1 MKNNSYE
8 LKDWLNSINQSKFNM
23 MEEDIDSEKN
33 YPSYI
38 INRCLSGFI
47 DTIMYSNE
55 MNMNSH
61 IDKKLQYDFYLN
73 TIRSKKRFSPWM
85 NKEEIK
91 NLELVKSYYN
101 YSNEKAKQVLRI
113 LNAEQLEEIKSKLD
127 TGGTK

>member
-1 MKNNSYE
+1 
-8 LKDWLNSINQSKFNM
+8 
-23 MEEDIDSEKN
+23 
-33 YPSYI
+33 
-38 INRCLSGFI
+38 
-47 DTIMYSNE
+47 MYSNE

-85 NKEEIK
+85 HKEEIK

>member
-1 MKNNSYE
+1 MNNNSYE

-85 NKEEIK
+85 HKEEIK